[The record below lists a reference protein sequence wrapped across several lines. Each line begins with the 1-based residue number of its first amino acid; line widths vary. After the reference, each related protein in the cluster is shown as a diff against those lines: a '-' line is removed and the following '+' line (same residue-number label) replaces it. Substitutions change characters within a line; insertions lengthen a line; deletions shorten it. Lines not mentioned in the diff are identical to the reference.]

1 MEFLNND
8 NDNLEVLECAR
19 YGEPDDLKLLLTSGA
34 NVNYTDASG
43 TLMIMQWWNDLL
55 LI

>member
-19 YGEPDDLKLLLTSGA
+19 YGETDDLRLLLTSGA

-43 TLMIMQWWNDLL
+43 TLMIKLMQ
-55 LI
+55 